1 MASAIL
7 NNSLM
12 EQRQK
17 KAMEE
22 LEKEMQIELE
32 RNKEQLN
39 NELQL
44 ALEKELQN
52 HKGDFLN
59 QLAAASN
66 LSRQEID
73 DVVSNAAMGKN
84 FIISL
89 TQRIL
94 GEYLFISSLPGK
106 ALRMLVESRGLPSD
120 SSCILKAEPGKLDIK
135 RREPGILFISLP
147 IGSPFKLVI

>member
-1 MASAIL
+1 MSVKLLTEHHLEFLCLTGGCTGSYESTHVKMPDCWKSHVAAHIVVCFISMASAIL

-84 FIISL
+84 FITTL
-89 TQRIL
+89 T
-94 GEYLFISSLPGK
+94 
-106 ALRMLVESRGLPSD
+106 
-120 SSCILKAEPGKLDIK
+120 
-135 RREPGILFISLP
+135 
-147 IGSPFKLVI
+147 